1 MYSDARRAGRNTDG
15 AGGLNKN
22 PTIDNGLVAAQV
34 RSFLLSP
41 AARND
46 TLVQLQ
52 PLIGGCC
59 VVTLSEYGTS
69 AVAAC
74 PRPAEQWTDASY
86 KCILFIVKVVKM
98 GVFFYS
104 EKIAQTLLEGEKKR

>member
-1 MYSDARRAGRNTDG
+1 MRGVRGETQMVLVD
-15 AGGLNKN
+15 LIKN

-46 TLVQLQ
+46 TLVQLR

-74 PRPAEQWTDASY
+74 PRAA
-86 KCILFIVKVVKM
+86 
-98 GVFFYS
+98 
-104 EKIAQTLLEGEKKR
+104 AR

>member
-1 MYSDARRAGRNTDG
+1 MRGVRGETQMVLVD
-15 AGGLNKN
+15 LIKN

-46 TLVQLQ
+46 TLVQLR

-59 VVTLSEYGTS
+59 VVTLSKYGSS
-69 AVAAC
+69 AVQWPPLCC
-74 PRPAEQWTDASY
+74 PRDA
-86 KCILFIVKVVKM
+86 
-98 GVFFYS
+98 
-104 EKIAQTLLEGEKKR
+104 AR